1 MTLDVRLGR
10 GDRRGERS
18 PSRSPRPRLLCVA
31 GNAQNT
37 LAQPAVWLT
46 IALTAAVCVLP
57 VVAFRFLKLQLRPGL
72 SDTVSWGARGG
83 AEPAGRGLGTGAPW
97 GSGRGPGARA
107 GALTGPAPRP
117 SPRQVRY
124 SQLVRKKQK
133 AQHRCLRRAG
143 RSGSRRS
150 GYAFSHQEGFG
161 ELIMS
166 GKNMRLSSL
175 ALSGFGARS
184 STGWIESLRRKK
196 SDCASSPGGGP
207 DKPPRG

>member
-72 SDTVSWGARGG
+72 SDTVSWGAWGG
-83 AEPAGRGLGTGAPW
+83 ARGA
-97 GSGRGPGARA
+97 GPGDWRA
-107 GALTGPAPRP
+107 LGLRPGTWCPRRRADHGPAPRP
-117 SPRQVRY
+117 SPCQVRY